1 MTMSANSRQSAAT
14 DGSRSAARRHHSRRA
29 CRGLTLVELMV
40 ALAVFA
46 VLGTLTYRGT
56 NAMFASAQHIEQELE
71 RWREIN
77 RAFQI
82 IESELFQVVAP
93 QTKGKDAS
101 TPPMSLHVGT
111 GSQELRFLSLA
122 GGAPERIGFVFDR
135 QRIDWT
141 RQTMTADTPKERDT
155 LIDNITGLRWLFLSK
170 SGWVEAWPID
180 GEPGDEALPAAIG
193 LELTLPQ
200 IGTVN
205 RIYALR

>member
-1 MTMSANSRQSAAT
+1 MTMSANNSQSAAT
-14 DGSRSAARRHHSRRA
+14 GGSPSTARRRRSL
-29 CRGLTLVELMV
+29 RTSHGLTLVELMV

-46 VLGTLTYRGT
+46 ILGTLTYRGT

-71 RWREIN
+71 RWRALN

-93 QTKGKDAS
+93 QTKEAVAS
-101 TPPMSLHVGT
+101 TPPMSLLVGT

-122 GGAPERIGFVFDR
+122 GGAPERIGFVFER

-141 RQTMTADTPKERDT
+141 RQTMAADTPNERDT
-155 LIDNITGLRWLFLSK
+155 LIDNVTGLRWLFLSK

-180 GEPGDEALPAAIG
+180 GEPGDEAVPAAIG